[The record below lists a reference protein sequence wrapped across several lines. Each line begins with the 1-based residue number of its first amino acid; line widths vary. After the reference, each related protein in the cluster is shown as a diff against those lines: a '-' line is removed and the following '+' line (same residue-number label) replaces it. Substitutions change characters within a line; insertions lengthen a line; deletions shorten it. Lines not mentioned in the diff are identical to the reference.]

1 MCVINLC
8 STVLGGPVT
17 DKRETAKNVARFAG
31 EVAAEVAIGKVK
43 DGLLVLNIIAG
54 IILVPLFLILLFT
67 QPVAAIFMLVV
78 MLWGFKRKR
87 DRRDARIKRFY

>member
-1 MCVINLC
+1 M
-8 STVLGGPVT
+8 T